1 MGAKLD
7 IFFDFLSP
15 RIQFR
20 NPERKT
26 VSFILQRASVTWS
39 YDSMSCLSNRKSSA
53 SMDNSLIPRPEKG
66 YVTVILIG
74 NRKKLAYSIRFW
86 VAAIAYGFS
95 QRNQARSNLIQD
107 STKCSNACTSESNA
121 SLKPIW
127 QSLSRET
134 RPSAWMLFLRMQ
146 KALS

>member
-1 MGAKLD
+1 
-7 IFFDFLSP
+7 
-15 RIQFR
+15 
-20 NPERKT
+20 
-26 VSFILQRASVTWS
+26 
-39 YDSMSCLSNRKSSA
+39 
-53 SMDNSLIPRPEKG
+53 MDNSLIPRPEKG

-121 SLKPIW
+121 L
-127 QSLSRET
+127 
-134 RPSAWMLFLRMQ
+134 
-146 KALS
+146 

>member
-121 SLKPIW
+121 LSKANLAIP
-127 QSLSRET
+127 QSRDT
-134 RPSAWMLFLRMQ
+134 P
-146 KALS
+146 